1 VFNSGIRLA
10 AAAAAVA
17 AGRGGCDKE
26 RNGNDA
32 GVRRCADDGGGF
44 GSVKSEVD
52 VVVDTGAKLSSIE
65 G

>member
-1 VFNSGIRLA
+1 MLADVFNSGIRLA

-32 GVRRCADDGGGF
+32 GGGDLVALR
-44 GSVKSEVD
+44 VKLTS
-52 VVVDTGAKLSSIE
+52 
-65 G
+65 

>member
-1 VFNSGIRLA
+1 MFNSGIRL
-10 AAAAAVA
+10 AAAAVA

-32 GVRRCADDGGGF
+32 GVRRCADGGGGF

-52 VVVDTGAKLSSIE
+52 VVGTGAKLSSIE